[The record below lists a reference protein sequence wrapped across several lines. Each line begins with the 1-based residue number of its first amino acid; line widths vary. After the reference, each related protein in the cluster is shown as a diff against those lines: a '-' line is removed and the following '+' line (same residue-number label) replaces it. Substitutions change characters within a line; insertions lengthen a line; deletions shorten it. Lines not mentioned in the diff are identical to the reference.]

1 MYKAIVL
8 LSCKIPENGFTV
20 NTAGRGTTKLRY
32 PPERLPV
39 SRVGRPGLP
48 LCEPRPEPCLSNAR
62 VPHEGNLCGLVLN
75 GCPSANWFTL
85 CERSKSAVEDASL
98 LVVEHRD
105 LLAVLQDGEL
115 TAGLW
120 GHPKHGAALPSSGI
134 PNDQVASAAK
144 RK

>member
-20 NTAGRGTTKLRY
+20 NTARRGITKLRY
-32 PPERLPV
+32 HPELLPV
-39 SRVGRPGLP
+39 SRVGRPGFP
-48 LCEPRPEPCLSNAR
+48 LCEPRPESCLSNAR
-62 VPHEGNLCGLVLN
+62 VSHEGNLCGLVLN
-75 GCPSANWFTL
+75 GCPSATWFTL
-85 CERSKSAVEDASL
+85 CERSKSAVEHASV

-105 LLAVLQDGEL
+105 LLAVLKDGEL
-115 TAGLW
+115 TASLR

-134 PNDQVASAAK
+134 PDNQVASAAK